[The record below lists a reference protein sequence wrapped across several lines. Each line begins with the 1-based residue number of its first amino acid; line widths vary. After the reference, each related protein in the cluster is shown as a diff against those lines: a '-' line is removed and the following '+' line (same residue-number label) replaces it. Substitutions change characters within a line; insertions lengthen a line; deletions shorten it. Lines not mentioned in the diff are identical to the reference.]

1 MMLFKCVYLNTYIN
15 KSCRSSKTM
24 ENRETLTSAAS
35 MRNRVKS
42 RKTTGANSSSE
53 ARGSVR
59 PTGTLSDEDAGEDD
73 VNDQPLERVST
84 KEETVQTEDGM
95 EDTTILLKVKRPWT
109 QYRRIIFVLGC
120 LLGILVA
127 WVFQS
132 PDLQLE
138 SLLDSVDMADFFD
151 DLKSALPSALPI
163 GLVREAR
170 EIQEH
175 SRQTAGTGAFSIG
188 EQMARE
194 GMTSNYPVV
203 MVDFSNQLSHNLT

>member
-1 MMLFKCVYLNTYIN
+1 MSILGDQ
-15 KSCRSSKTM
+15 
-24 ENRETLTSAAS
+24 EEQRETLTSAAS
-35 MRNRVKS
+35 MRNRAKS
-42 RKTTGANSSSE
+42 GKTTSVNSSSE
-53 ARGSVR
+53 VRGGVR
-59 PTGTLSDEDAGEDD
+59 PTGALSDEDAVEDN
-73 VNDQPLERVST
+73 VHDQSLERVST
-84 KEETVQTEDGM
+84 KEETIQTEDGM
-95 EDTTILLKVKRPWT
+95 EDTTILLKGKRPWT

-138 SLLDSVDMADFFD
+138 SLLDAVDMADFFD

-170 EIQEH
+170 EIQDH

-194 GMTSNYPVV
+194 GMTSHYPVV
-203 MVDFSNQLSHNLT
+203 MVDFSKQLSHEPNLIRCQVSFQPV